1 MKKLS
6 VCGKGGTGKSTLVAL
21 LARELSGEG
30 KEVVVIDSD
39 ESNSELY
46 RMLGLRRPPSPLLEL
61 AGGKQNVIR
70 NMRTSF
76 SPGGGQPHAA
86 LLKQEQI
93 RVDDIPGEYLV
104 RRDGLGLVAV
114 GKIHQALEG
123 CACPMGAL
131 SREFLKRL
139 TLAENQMAIVDMEA
153 GIEHFGRGVE
163 TSVDAVIVVIEPSL
177 ESVTLAV
184 KVKDLATAAGTRFAG
199 VVANKI
205 PSGEVERHL
214 ISELNKRQLHLLVT
228 VHRHQEIANSSLMG
242 HELRCTEATVEI
254 APLLRLLT
262 TVSLPTSRSGA
273 QETICEGG
281 Y

>member
-6 VCGKGGTGKSTLVAL
+6 VCGKGGTGKSTVVAL
-21 LARELSGEG
+21 MARELSGKG

-46 RMLGLRRPPSPLLEL
+46 RMLGLGQPPRPLLEL
-61 AGGKQNVIR
+61 AGGKKNVIR

-76 SPGGGQPHAA
+76 SPGGGEPDAA
-86 LLKQEQI
+86 LLKQERI
-93 RVDDIPGEYLV
+93 RLDDIPADYVV
-104 RRDGLGLVAV
+104 RRNRLRLIAV

-163 TSVDAVIVVIEPSL
+163 TSVDAVIAVIEPSM
-177 ESVTLAV
+177 ESVTLTA
-184 KVKDLATAAGTRFAG
+184 KVKDLAMASGARFAG

-205 PSGEVERHL
+205 PSDEVEARL
-214 ISELNKRQLHLLVT
+214 ISELDKRQLHLLVT

-242 HELRCTEATVEI
+242 DELRCAEATVEI
-254 APLLRLLT
+254 APLLNSLI
-262 TVSLPTSRSGA
+262 TVSLPTSRSRA
-273 QETICEGG
+273 QESIYEGG

>member
-6 VCGKGGTGKSTLVAL
+6 VCGKGGTGKSTVVAL
-21 LARELSGEG
+21 MARELSGKG

-46 RMLGLRRPPSPLLEL
+46 RMLGLGQPPRPLLEL
-61 AGGKQNVIR
+61 AGGKKNVIG

-76 SPGGGQPHAA
+76 SPGEGEPDAA
-86 LLKQEQI
+86 LLKQERI
-93 RVDDIPGEYLV
+93 RLDDIPADYVV
-104 RRDGLGLVAV
+104 RRNRLRLIAV

-163 TSVDAVIVVIEPSL
+163 TSVDAVIAVIEPSM
-177 ESVTLAV
+177 ESVTLTA
-184 KVKDLATAAGTRFAG
+184 KVKDLAMASGARFAG

-205 PSGEVERHL
+205 PSDEVESRL
-214 ISELNKRQLHLLVT
+214 ISELDKRQLHLLVT

-242 HELRCTEATVEI
+242 DELRCAEATVEI
-254 APLLRLLT
+254 APLLNSLI
-262 TVSLPTSRSGA
+262 TVSLPTSRSRA
-273 QETICEGG
+273 QESIYEGG